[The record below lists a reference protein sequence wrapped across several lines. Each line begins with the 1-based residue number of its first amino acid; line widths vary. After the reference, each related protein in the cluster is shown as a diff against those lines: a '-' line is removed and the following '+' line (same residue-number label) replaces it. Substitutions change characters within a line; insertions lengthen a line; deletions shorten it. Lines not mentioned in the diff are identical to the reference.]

1 MTSDGTYLYAFQ
13 GGSTNFWKYDVANN
27 HWRGSV
33 VNLVPSGSVYYG
45 GGAVY
50 LGGYV
55 YVAAGN
61 NTTTFYRYTVSTGA
75 WTTMASTPGGLHAI
89 YQNNITTDGTN
100 IFVIR
105 YLGTATVYKYTVATN
120 TWSTVADAPA
130 VFCAN
135 GGGCTLTSDGTYL
148 YAFQGGT
155 TAFWRYDIAGNSWT
169 TRAVAP
175 AAPYT
180 GAGLVYDGG
189 NYIYALPGYVS
200 GAEHVRGFWRYDI
213 AANTWSSNLAET
225 PDTNATG
232 GSITYRNGIV
242 YASMQGTTQLYA
254 YNVALN
260 SWSKISTVPS
270 AFSYGAALTYDTDN
284 NKIYATRGAATP
296 DFYRITPGTTTY
308 QSSGYFIKRHDFNY
322 VASFGSLTSTTTTPA
337 NTSITFQTRSS
348 TDSGVWSAWQ
358 TLSSGN
364 IQSTAQ
370 RFLEVKATLASS
382 DGVSSPTLS
391 DYTVNYTGD
400 TGAPSSPTISG
411 YDNSSLGTALS
422 SGSSYFYPS
431 PYFSWPAAIDSESTV
446 SGYFVYFG
454 SNVSADPATAGN
466 LQMGTSFQVTE
477 TMTSGTTYYLR
488 IKTKDFAGNTSSS
501 AASFTYAYTG
511 VSPVS
516 TVTKTSQADFTAG
529 TLSNTEATSS
539 AGSLKL
545 ARNELGRWSLP
556 GVPTAV
562 YYGGGAVYLGGYV
575 YVAAGNNTTTFYRY
589 TVSTGAWTTMASTPG
604 GLHAIYQNNIT
615 TDGTNIF
622 VIRYLGTATVYKYTV
637 ATNTWSTVASAP
649 GVFNANGGG
658 ATLTSDGTYVYA
670 FQGGGTA
677 FWRYLPATDTWSS
690 RTSAPFLTNTGAG
703 LAYDGGHYIYATP
716 GYDQSYGYLRRFWRY
731 DITTD
736 TWSTL
741 TDTPFYNSAGGALS
755 YRNGKVYALPGNSTT
770 SFYEYDPTSN
780 AWTKLTNTPGTPSYG
795 ASLTYDGITD
805 KIYATRGAN
814 SNEFWA
820 YDPTYNEWQNAVAP
834 SPVYTTNGAGLAYD
848 GDDTVY
854 VLPVN
859 SNAVWIYRYFYKYS
873 ISANTWTRVADSPN
887 YASYGTSLAYDGT
900 RYIYALRGGST
911 AFWRYDTT
919 TNNWTTLTTTP
930 SSTSYGNGLIY
941 NEDNGK
947 LYALRGGGTTDFWEY
962 DINSNAWTAKTST
975 ADTVH
980 YSLGL
985 VYDGNGYIYTPR
997 GYNTTTFYRY
1007 NVAANTWSTMAAAP
1021 ATIYTSYG
1029 GNIMTTDGTSIWM
1042 PRSYISGA
1050 MFKYDIPSNSWTTVA
1065 AASNLISYNAMV
1077 KAGNRVF
1084 TTFGQG
1090 TGSAGY
1096 GWYWFLPPASDKAY
1110 ENSGTYTSDTLSLGK
1125 PFGWAGL
1132 EVNMASPSATRT
1144 VFETRSSTDSATWS
1158 SWSYANQKYN
1168 VGSDY
1173 SYSVGSAVNKYL
1185 QVRAKLFSTD
1195 NVNTPSIN
1203 SITLNYYND
1212 ETAPSNPTTISGYD
1226 TSALG
1231 TAITTGAYRGYAN
1244 PYFTWSAGSDG
1255 DGGSGVAGYYL
1266 FMDTDE
1272 AGEASASATLQT
1284 TTNYT
1289 ASSLISGTPYYL
1301 RVQTKDNN
1309 GNYSATQTKFTYT
1322 YDGTAPSAPAT
1333 VTSTS
1338 VGYSVSNSYTFYWPA
1353 TTDTGGSGLAGYQ
1366 YKTGTESGA
1375 LSDWQNTT
1383 GTSVADIPAYQSG
1396 ENTFYLRAYD
1406 NAGNYSSTI
1415 NTKYYYNAEAPTAP
1429 TSLTITPS
1437 TTADSP
1443 SSTNSF
1449 TVTWGEPA
1457 TYSGAIAKYY
1467 YCVNCTPSAL
1477 TMSETSATQTVDRT
1491 ITATALATQQGKNTF
1506 YIVAEDNTINTST
1519 GLGNRN
1525 FDAYATADFYASTT
1539 APGAPTSL
1547 TVTDASDKDS
1557 SSWRLTLAWKVA
1569 ASGGTPARY
1578 DVYKSTDNS
1587 TFTKVGSTTSTAYT
1601 DADLTQSTKYYY
1613 KVQAVDNAGATSLY
1627 SNTVNSAPEGKY
1639 TSPPTTGGTPSVT
1652 VGAAT
1657 ATVTWTTSRKSFG
1670 SVDYGKTTG
1679 YGSNASEATQSASHS
1694 VKISGLTP
1702 GETYH
1707 YRVQNLDD
1715 SGLMGYSRTDAYSAD
1730 YSFTTQSTPSI
1741 TGVEVTDETLTTV
1754 VINWSSASLASSE
1767 IEYGT
1772 TTDYGAEISVSASSG
1787 ETLHTGRIADLT
1799 HSTTYHFRIRG
1810 IDLDGNDVISDDYT
1824 FSTLTYPKVTA
1835 VVLNT
1840 DQGAG
1845 GTSVILAWATNVATT
1860 GQVDYQGL
1868 AVDQS
1873 RLGSEVDLSTL
1884 SSMSQARL
1892 SQLPTTPK
1900 TAQKQTYSGKLETK
1914 HLMRLQDL
1922 EDGAVYVFTISG
1934 RDGNGNEVIADPIR
1948 YVTGA
1953 DTRPP
1958 VISNVVIETPMSGVG
1973 SEAKTS
1979 IIVSWDTDEPA
1990 LGQVVW
1996 GTGTGT
2002 EYSSSTE
2009 KDQELTTKHVMVIRD
2024 LQPTSTYHL
2033 KVTSTDKTGNTVAT
2047 RDTVVVTPTSQQ
2059 AAFDVILANLEDI
2072 FGFLKL

>member
-1 MTSDGTYLYAFQ
+1 MKRYRKTLRRLTKKTIWSVLCVLMILPWNLLSIRDGNISTKPGEAQAASSVTMSSKTDWEAVDYRETNNLDTATSSGEVKLAP
-13 GGSTNFWKYDVANN
+13 GGNGLMEGVSSTPFLTN
-27 HWRGSV
+27 
-33 VNLVPSGSVYYG
+33 
-45 GGAVY
+45 
-50 LGGYV
+50 
-55 YVAAGN
+55 
-61 NTTTFYRYTVSTGA
+61 TGA
-75 WTTMASTPGGLHAI
+75 GMVVDTDNNYIWAVPGYDGSYGYFRRFWRYDMDKNVWTTMADTPSYCTAGCAITYKNGYVYLATGG
-89 YQNNITTDGTN
+89 TTG
-100 IFVIR
+100 FYR
-105 YLGTATVYKYTVATN
+105 YSVATN
-120 TWSTVADAPA
+120 TWSTMASLP
-130 VFCAN
+130 
-135 GGGCTLTSDGTYL
+135 
-148 YAFQGGT
+148 GT
-155 TAFWRYDIAGNSWT
+155 T
-169 TRAVAP
+169 
-175 AAPYT
+175 
-180 GAGLVYDGG
+180 
-189 NYIYALPGYVS
+189 
-200 GAEHVRGFWRYDI
+200 
-213 AANTWSSNLAET
+213 
-225 PDTNATG
+225 
-232 GSITYRNGIV
+232 
-242 YASMQGTTQLYA
+242 
-254 YNVALN
+254 
-260 SWSKISTVPS
+260 
-270 AFSYGAALTYDTDN
+270 SYGASLTYDTVN
-284 NKIYATRGAATP
+284 HKIFATRGSNSI
-296 DFYRITPGTTTY
+296 DFYSY
-308 QSSGYFIKRHDFNY
+308 D
-322 VASFGSLTSTTTTPA
+322 VAT
-337 NTSITFQTRSS
+337 NT
-348 TDSGVWSAWQ
+348 WSNMNA
-358 TLSSGN
+358 
-364 IQSTAQ
+364 
-370 RFLEVKATLASS
+370 
-382 DGVSSPTLS
+382 
-391 DYTVNYTGD
+391 
-400 TGAPSSPTISG
+400 
-411 YDNSSLGTALS
+411 
-422 SGSSYFYPS
+422 
-431 PYFSWPAAIDSESTV
+431 
-446 SGYFVYFG
+446 
-454 SNVSADPATAGN
+454 
-466 LQMGTSFQVTE
+466 
-477 TMTSGTTYYLR
+477 
-488 IKTKDFAGNTSSS
+488 
-501 AASFTYAYTG
+501 
-511 VSPVS
+511 
-516 TVTKTSQADFTAG
+516 
-529 TLSNTEATSS
+529 
-539 AGSLKL
+539 
-545 ARNELGRWSLP
+545 
-556 GVPTAV
+556 VPTAV

-780 AWTKLTNTPGTPSYG
+780 
-795 ASLTYDGITD
+795 
-805 KIYATRGAN
+805 
-814 SNEFWA
+814 
-820 YDPTYNEWQNAVAP
+820 
-834 SPVYTTNGAGLAYD
+834 
-848 GDDTVY
+848 
-854 VLPVN
+854 
-859 SNAVWIYRYFYKYS
+859 
-873 ISANTWTRVADSPN
+873 
-887 YASYGTSLAYDGT
+887 
-900 RYIYALRGGST
+900 
-911 AFWRYDTT
+911 
-919 TNNWTTLTTTP
+919 NWTTLTTTP

-1110 ENSGTYTSDTLSLGK
+1110 ENSGTYTSDTLTLGK

-1132 EVNMASPSATRT
+1132 EVNMASPSSKRT

-1284 TTNYT
+1284 TPNYT

-1860 GQVDYQGL
+1860 GQVEYQGL
-1868 AVDQS
+1868 AGDQR